1 MMIFLKK
8 NCRKDIHDNMKK
20 MDNIQ
25 SSLIKSKMSQYKRK
39 KSRKANK
46 NAETFWGRSNSK
58 TDLTYLGYNHLI
70 LNNVEET
77 DNFDHL
83 SPSVP
88 LYEASPHCR
97 VLGGSQGSCREDHR
111 TLR

>member
-1 MMIFLKK
+1 MILTG
-8 NCRKDIHDNMKK
+8 
-20 MDNIQ
+20 NIQ
-25 SSLIKSKMSQYKRK
+25 SSLIKSKLGQCERKR
-39 KSRKANK
+39 SRKANK
-46 NAETFWGRSNSK
+46 NAETVWRRRSSK

-83 SPSVP
+83 PPSVP
-88 LYEASPHCR
+88 LHEAPPHRR